1 MIVITS
7 GALDALTTKLNSFTA
22 GYRPIRIGIWTT
34 NVGGEHGNA
43 PLAREMTGVTFF
55 FDDQRDGKYE
65 QRYLIGEGG
74 MVRIPD

>member
-7 GALDALTTKLNSFTA
+7 GALEALTTKLDSFNA
-22 GYRPIRIGIWTT
+22 GYGPFKIGIWTT
-34 NVGGEHGNA
+34 TVGGEHGNV

-55 FDDQRDGKYE
+55 FSDQRDGDFE
-65 QRYLIGEGG
+65 QRYLLGEGG